1 MFQRVTIITLV
12 CNIINNLG
20 HDKLEIHLKSVGLEN
35 SVRRVKN

>member
-20 HDKLEIHLKSVGLEN
+20 HDKLEIHLK
-35 SVRRVKN
+35 RVDFMTAIQKIV